1 MVTLPAPPGCE
12 LSAVSLD
19 HFQPCSMRESSLWA
33 RTSKYPNAAAQ
44 ELLLQT

>member
-1 MVTLPAPPGCE
+1 MGLGFEVGEHFLE
-12 LSAVSLD
+12 DISYFLAVYGGSTA
-19 HFQPCSMRESSLWA
+19 QA